1 MSSRNSKK
9 REIYQIALTGGP
21 CAGKSTF
28 VSSCKRLLDERGI
41 KTITIPEVATEI
53 MASSIMYGDIPHLAF
68 QTIVLSK
75 MLLNEKNALIAA
87 ECYKEQ
93 GQDVVIFYDRGI
105 CDNKA
110 YCSAEDW
117 QKLLKSKGLSDEKLR
132 HRYDAVFNIVTTAY
146 GAENVWEMLHGNNP
160 QRYERTVAQAQE
172 TEDRTQA
179 AWAGHH
185 NLKIFGNDKSG
196 WEGKEKRMFDAV
208 FAIIGVVPQIRMS
221 NRYLTDLPSDLE
233 SFASKYHCVMQHI
246 EQTYLKTGKSGA
258 ERRIRRI
265 QNGRNAKDIAYY
277 YTEREKAEKGVFTH
291 REYML
296 RSEREY
302 GRLLAQADPSK
313 NTIIK
318 TRYAFTADNQHLALD
333 VYPEDRHPQLR
344 GKALLELKE
353 IEKAGQ
359 DIIAPKELHN
369 VQDVTD
375 DNRYAI
381 VSLAMKNK

>member
-1 MSSRNSKK
+1 
-9 REIYQIALTGGP
+9 
-21 CAGKSTF
+21 
-28 VSSCKRLLDERGI
+28 
-41 KTITIPEVATEI
+41 
-53 MASSIMYGDIPHLAF
+53 
-68 QTIVLSK
+68 

-146 GAENVWEMLHGNNP
+146 GAENVWDMLHDNNP
-160 QRYERTVAQAQE
+160 QRYERTIEEARE

-185 NLKIFGNDKSG
+185 NLKIFGNDESG

-208 FAIIGVVPQIRMS
+208 FAIIGAMPQMRMS
-221 NRYLTDLPSDLE
+221 NRYLVDLPSDLE
-233 SFASKYHCVMQHI
+233 GFAAKYNCVVQHI
-246 EQTYLKTGKSGA
+246 EQTYLKTGKSGKSGA

-265 QNGRNAKDIAYY
+265 QNGRNANDIAYY
-277 YTEREKAEKGVFTH
+277 YTERENTERGVFTH
-291 REYML
+291 REYMP
-296 RSEREY
+296 RGEREY
-302 GRLLAQADPSK
+302 SRLLAQADPAK
-313 NTIIK
+313 NPIIK
-318 TRYAFTADNQHLALD
+318 TRYAFTANNQHLVLD
-333 VYPEDRHPQLR
+333 VYPEGSHPQLH

-353 IEKAGQ
+353 IEKTGQ
-359 DIIAPKELHN
+359 GIIAPKELQN
-369 VQDVTD
+369 LQDVTD
-375 DNRYAI
+375 DNRFAI
-381 VSLAMKNK
+381 MTLALKRGAV